1 MVRVQSTDRTSLT
14 VDDELMRKLFIT
26 HRGHEGI
33 EWFNVWLLRQ
43 RLAFDLRDVN
53 ERFGPVAAQGIGF
66 IFMSNPLS
74 KPWKYL
80 QRQARMHHLGC
91 EYEPS

>member
-1 MVRVQSTDRTSLT
+1 MVRVQSPDRTSLT
-14 VDDELMRKLFIT
+14 VDDELVRKLFIT

-43 RLAFDLRDVN
+43 RLALDLRDVN

-66 IFMSNPLS
+66 IFMSNPPIKAMEIPTTPS
-74 KPWKYL
+74 KNAPFG
-80 QRQARMHHLGC
+80 M
-91 EYEPS
+91 